1 VSQSHHYPNSYDKH
15 DNIFAKPEPRRR
27 RRKIDVPRYQWF
39 WAANYK
45 EIATLT
51 PDLTYTV
58 KRHVLVKRAVPID
71 SFPVERLESARRV
84 LHGRAWVDG
93 AESRNATPH
102 ELESA
107 SHSLMIKEDEAWAR
121 LLADRQSKQDRRHVS
136 LEHLFE
142 FKFCILVR

>member
-1 VSQSHHYPNSYDKH
+1 
-15 DNIFAKPEPRRR
+15 
-27 RRKIDVPRYQWF
+27 VPRYQWF

-71 SFPVERLESARRV
+71 SFPIERLESARRV
-84 LHGRAWVDG
+84 LHGRAWVDK

-102 ELESA
+102 ELDSA
-107 SHSLMIKEDEAWAR
+107 RSSLWIKEDEAWAG
-121 LLADRQSKQDRRHVS
+121 LLDDRQSKKLRRHVP
-136 LEHLFE
+136 LEQLFE
-142 FKFCILVR
+142 FRFCILVR